1 VSSNKLIVE
10 SNNDKY
16 FLQAIIRYLNC
27 NIEVE
32 SIEPAPPIIILEDD
46 YKSMEGLDSK
56 KLIAALNS
64 LKADI
69 EKGEIERVGIVID
82 IDDNEENERINF
94 INQCLQ
100 EVFPGTTSL
109 TKVNKFV
116 NITFDD
122 INIHL
127 ACYFTNVDKK
137 GELETVL
144 KMIKSQNSVYAD
156 CLENW
161 KNCLESNGKEIK
173 VKDFNK
179 FWVSIYLRFDTC
191 SKRERKRAAEKCS
204 FKYAI
209 DISGKYCRDITWNV
223 STRVLGHAYLISGD
237 V

>member
-1 VSSNKLIVE
+1 MSSNKLIVE

-16 FLQAIIRYLNC
+16 FLQAIIRHLNC

-32 SIEPAPPIIILEDD
+32 SIEPAPPIIISEDD
-46 YKSMEGLDSK
+46 YKSMEGLNSK

-69 EKGEIERVGIVID
+69 EKGEIEKVGIIID

-94 INQCLQ
+94 INECLQ

-109 TKVNKFV
+109 TEVNKFI

-127 ACYFTNVDKK
+127 ACYFTNVDRK

-156 CLENW
+156 CLESW
-161 KNCLESNGKEIK
+161 KDCLKSHGKEIK
-173 VKDFNK
+173 IKDFDK

-191 SKRERKRAAEKCS
+191 SKNDKKQAERKCS
-204 FKYAI
+204 FKSAMNE
-209 DISGKYCRDITWNV
+209 KTWIWDFEHPTLNNLKAFLQMF
-223 STRVLGHAYLISGD
+223 S
-237 V
+237 